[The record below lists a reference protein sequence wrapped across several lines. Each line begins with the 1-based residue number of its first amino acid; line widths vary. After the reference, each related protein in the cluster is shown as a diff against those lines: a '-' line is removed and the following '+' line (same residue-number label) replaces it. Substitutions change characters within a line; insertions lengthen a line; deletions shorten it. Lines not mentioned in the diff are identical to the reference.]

1 MKNNNIPKDIN
12 ANLWTDR
19 YKPKNPCDLV
29 GNYGI
34 INQLYEWLK
43 DWDDV
48 VIRGN
53 KKQVNHRGNWQDIPK
68 PNARAC
74 LLSGPPGIGKTSAA
88 RIVCA

>member
-1 MKNNNIPKDIN
+1 MKSNKIPRDKN
-12 ANLWTDR
+12 HNLWTDR
-19 YKPKNPCDLV
+19 YKPKNPSDLV

-53 KKQVNHRGNWQDIPK
+53 KKQVSPFVS
-68 PNARAC
+68 RA
-74 LLSGPPGIGKTSAA
+74 
-88 RIVCA
+88 